1 MELRIGASTNDS
13 ELESKSESKF
23 ALERPGR
30 SVLKNATKL
39 EFTNIECTV
48 VDKIFVKFDYCY
60 IKAVNRSYKYI
71 SLKAN
76 MLELPL
82 SDPSASLQIL
92 RRFRKYTPVTM
103 NATFDVCKFM
113 SSQKSSR
120 NPMLSLFADIA
131 KAYTNV
137 YHKCPYDHDLVIDKL
152 PASYLNQHFLNILFL
167 PPGEYA
173 FYSSWYTKNV
183 ERAKIKI
190 YGTLSWE

>member
-1 MELRIGASTNDS
+1 NTPLQIHS
-13 ELESKSESKF
+13 
-23 ALERPGR
+23 
-30 SVLKNATKL
+30 KL
-39 EFTNIECTV
+39 EFTNIECTAL
-48 VDKIFVKFDYCY
+48 DKKFVKFDYCY

-71 SLKAN
+71 SLRAN

-82 SDPSASLQIL
+82 SDPSVTNCWSLDSSLMLVALQASLQIL

-173 FYSSWYTKNV
+173 FYSSWYAKNV

-190 YGTLSWE
+190 YATLSW